1 VSIFTG
7 LNISG
12 TKVMA
17 ADTIGGWADGCSRG
31 IISPHYPD
39 EIERKQT

>member
-1 VSIFTG
+1 MPIFIG
-7 LNISG
+7 LDISG
-12 TKVMA
+12 TTFMTVDA
-17 ADTIGGWADGCSRG
+17 IGGWADGCSRG